1 MQKTMLIEDDLKL
14 IEELNTNLSNITKTE
29 LKYIFKKLKEKD
41 ISPDIVDWYALGYDS
56 DYDIIVGFI
65 FQEYGIEIPYQ
76 EEEIKRYIV
85 KNKRMI
91 YNDSMSIWND
101 VVKCAS
107 VICVY
112 GDKGSG
118 KTALSFSILN
128 KVFVNTKKKIFV
140 YKYPKPKLI
149 KKLGYNVMRSIEDLM
164 RMENCCVYIDEPQ
177 LYFPFYEKR
186 TNEAFAR
193 LMSLARQRDNMIVIS
208 TSVSHYINK
217 MLECGIDV
225 WVIKD
230 TDYDRLKN
238 GSRIKKVIQD
248 NALVDPKEYMLNQD
262 EYLFYSRRFSQY
274 NSKHKFDLPHYF
286 TDEMSKVYGN
296 CD

>member
-1 MQKTMLIEDDLKL
+1 MQKTELVLKDEEL
-14 IEELNTNLSNITKTE
+14 IEELSVKLKNISKLE
-29 LKYIFKKLKEKD
+29 LKYVIKKLKEMDVDCDK
-41 ISPDIVDWYALGYDS
+41 IDWYALGYDT
-56 DYDIIVGFI
+56 DYDVLTGFI
-65 FQEYGIEIPYQ
+65 FQEYGINIPNAQ
-76 EEEIKRYIV
+76 EELQKKTKQNV
-85 KNKRMI
+85 
-91 YNDSMSIWND
+91 YNNPMSFWKD
-101 VVKCAS
+101 VVKDSS

-118 KTALSFSILN
+118 KTAISFAILN
-128 KVFVNTKKKIFV
+128 QVFKSANKTIYV
-140 YKYPKPKLI
+140 YKYPKKRLI
-149 KKLGYNVMRSIEDLM
+149 EMLGYKVMRSMEDLM

-177 LYFPFYEKR
+177 LYFPFYEKK

-193 LMSLARQRDNMIVIS
+193 LMSLARQRNNMIIIS
-208 TSVSHYINK
+208 TSVSHYINR

-225 WVIKD
+225 WCIKD

-248 NALVDPKEYMLNQD
+248 NALVAPTEYMLDQN
-262 EYLFYSRRFSQY
+262 EYLFYARKFSQH
-274 NSKHKFDLPHYF
+274 NGKHTFDLPHYF